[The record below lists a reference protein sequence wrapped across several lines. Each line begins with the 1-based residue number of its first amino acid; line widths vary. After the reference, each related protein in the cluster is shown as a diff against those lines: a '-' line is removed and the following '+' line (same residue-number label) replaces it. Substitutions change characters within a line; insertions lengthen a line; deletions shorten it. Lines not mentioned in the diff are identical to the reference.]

1 MAGFDFKFEALLKLR
16 KMKQDQCERNLADR
30 TQKFL
35 QNRRQVELVQDQ
47 IGAYLDEIRQHQLQA
62 EIEVGGLL
70 ADRRYL
76 AHLQQIRMQQR
87 TNLTRSEQQV
97 NHARKQLAE
106 AKKQT
111 DIMDKLR
118 ERAFEKY
125 RKEIQKRET
134 IELDDLANGKA
145 AWQRQ
150 QTRVWEGVA

>member
-30 TQKFL
+30 TQKF
-35 QNRRQVELVQDQ
+35 
-47 IGAYLDEIRQHQLQA
+47 LQA